1 MRSVC
6 GCVNECTQACR
17 YDSAVKPGEQNV
29 DSVDRPVITVVKRMK
44 LLRSF
49 LSEKYLNHISDLF

>member
-1 MRSVC
+1 MCSVC

-29 DSVDRPVITVVKRMK
+29 DRPVITVVKRMK
-44 LLRSF
+44 PLRSF